1 MVLEQ
6 TALFGMGG
14 SMVVLFFVIFLI
26 ALYIYMAL
34 ALSSIAKRTNTKDP
48 WLAWIPIANIY
59 LATQIAKVSG
69 WFTLAILLPFIPVIG
84 SIASIA
90 ILAWIWWK
98 IAEIRKRPGWWG
110 ILIAIIPVVNLVL
123 IGILAWDKK

>member
-110 ILIAIIPVVNLVL
+110 ILIALIPIVNLVL